1 MWALLNW
8 GMKEMERGRWE
19 MGDNFIA
26 RTKKRSL
33 TISQRWLNKLIILV
47 TIAIVTL
54 AIVLNF
60 HPLESWHGSSW
71 GESIVSAQSTPKPL
85 VTTAPSPAS
94 RPIVISG
101 KTIKVATRI
110 VTPFVIEENGD
121 LGGFS
126 IELWKNIARKLD
138 VKSDFKKTG
147 NVTDLLN
154 EVKSKQADIGVSA
167 VSVTSQR
174 EQDFD
179 FSQPIFDSGLQILVR
194 SQGHQSSIGRLVDS
208 LFTPA
213 FCQLLGIMLLIIL
226 IPAHIIWLVERNH
239 QGGFLENSAY
249 FPGIFKACW
258 WAAGTLATQAEE
270 MPKSPW
276 GRVMAVIWMFVSVV
290 FIAYFTATV
299 TTSLTVE
306 QLQSNIKSPQDLP
319 GKRVAT
325 IIGSTSANY
334 LNQQKI
340 ETKEFIQIDE
350 AFTALNSS
358 DVDAVVFDAPI
369 LLYYAAHDGKGKVQ
383 VVGSIFRKESY
394 AIALPN
400 GSPYRKPINNALL
413 SLQEKGTYQ
422 VIYDKWFANK

>member
-1 MWALLNW
+1 MQPDSLP
-8 GMKEMERGRWE
+8 
-19 MGDNFIA
+19 
-26 RTKKRSL
+26 KKLRDRSFL
-33 TISQRWLNKLIILV
+33 GYIQRWLNRLIILV
-47 TIAIVTL
+47 PIAIVTL
-54 AIVLNF
+54 AIVL
-60 HPLESWHGSSW
+60 
-71 GESIVSAQSTPKPL
+71 SINSHDLPAVIAQPKPIPTITVTPTSTP
-85 VTTAPSPAS
+85 APV
-94 RPIVISG
+94 VISG
-101 KTIKVATRI
+101 KTLKVVTRL
-110 VTPFVIEENGD
+110 VTPFVIEENEE

-126 IELWKNIARKLD
+126 IELWKNIAQELD
-138 VKSDFKKTG
+138 VKSEFKKTG
-147 NVTDLLN
+147 NVSELLN
-154 EVKSKQADIGVSA
+154 AVKSKQVDVGISA
-167 VSVTSQR
+167 ISVTSQR

-194 SQGHQSSIGRLVDS
+194 SQGHQSSIARLVDS

-213 FCQLLGIMLLIIL
+213 FFQLLGIMLLIIL

-239 QGGFLENSAY
+239 KGGFLENSNY

-270 MPKSPW
+270 MPKSAL
-276 GRVMAVIWMFVSVV
+276 GRVMAVIWMFISVV

-306 QLQSNIKSPQDLP
+306 QLQSNIKGPQDLA

-325 IIGSTSANY
+325 IVGSTSANY
-334 LNQQKI
+334 LKQQKI
-340 ETKEFIQIDE
+340 EAREFKQIDE
-350 AFTALNSS
+350 TFAALNNS

-369 LLYYAAHDGKGKVQ
+369 LLYYSAHDGKGKVQ

-400 GSPYRKPINNALL
+400 GSPHRKPINNALL

-422 VIYDKWFANK
+422 EIYDKWFTNK

>member
-1 MWALLNW
+1 MKPDRSFSGHVRRWLL
-8 GMKEMERGRWE
+8 KLV
-19 MGDNFIA
+19 IL
-26 RTKKRSL
+26 L
-33 TISQRWLNKLIILV
+33 TISMI
-47 TIAIVTL
+47 TL
-54 AIVLNF
+54 SIVLIVN
-60 HPLESWHGSSW
+60 PLDRSS
-71 GESIVSAQSTPKPL
+71 VSAQPKAIPVVTVTPTP
-85 VTTAPSPAS
+85 TPTAP
-94 RPIVISG
+94 VLTG
-101 KTIKVATRI
+101 KTLKVATRI
-110 VTPFVIEENGD
+110 VSPFVTDENGE

-126 IELWKNIARKLD
+126 IELWKNIAQELD
-138 VKSDFKKTG
+138 IKSDFKKTQ
-147 NVTDLLN
+147 NVADLLST
-154 EVKSKQADIGVSA
+154 VKSKQADVGVSA
-167 VSVTSQR
+167 ISVTAQR

-213 FCQLLGIMLLIIL
+213 FFQLLGIMLLIVL

-239 QGGFLENSAY
+239 KGGFLENSAY

-258 WAAGTLATQAEE
+258 WAAATLATQAEE
-270 MPKSPW
+270 MPKSAL
-276 GRVMAVIWMFVSVV
+276 GRVMAVIWMFISVV

-306 QLQSNIKSPQDLP
+306 QLQSNIKGPQDLA

-325 IIGSTSANY
+325 IAGSTSANY
-334 LNQQKI
+334 LKQQKI
-340 ETKEFIQIDE
+340 GATEFKQIDE
-350 AFTALNSS
+350 AYSALNNT

-369 LLYYAAHDGKGKVQ
+369 ILYYAAHDGKGKVQ

-400 GSPYRKPINNALL
+400 GSLYRKPINNALL

-422 VIYDKWFANK
+422 EIYDKWFSNK

>member
-1 MWALLNW
+1 MKPDRSFSGHVRRWLL
-8 GMKEMERGRWE
+8 KLV
-19 MGDNFIA
+19 IL
-26 RTKKRSL
+26 L
-33 TISQRWLNKLIILV
+33 TISMI
-47 TIAIVTL
+47 TL
-54 AIVLNF
+54 SIVLIVN
-60 HPLESWHGSSW
+60 PLDRSS
-71 GESIVSAQSTPKPL
+71 VSAQPKAIPVVTVTPTP
-85 VTTAPSPAS
+85 TPTAP
-94 RPIVISG
+94 VLTG
-101 KTIKVATRI
+101 KTLKVATRI
-110 VTPFVIEENGD
+110 VSPFVTDENGE

-126 IELWKNIARKLD
+126 IELWKNIAQELD
-138 VKSDFKKTG
+138 IKSDFKKTQ
-147 NVTDLLN
+147 NVADLLST
-154 EVKSKQADIGVSA
+154 VKSKQADVGVSA
-167 VSVTSQR
+167 ISVTAQR

-213 FCQLLGIMLLIIL
+213 FFQLLGIMLLIVL

-239 QGGFLENSAY
+239 KGGFLENSAY

-258 WAAGTLATQAEE
+258 WAAATLATQAEE
-270 MPKSPW
+270 MPKSAL
-276 GRVMAVIWMFVSVV
+276 GRVMAVIWMFISVV

-306 QLQSNIKSPQDLP
+306 QLQSNIKGPQDLA

-325 IIGSTSANY
+325 IAGSTSANY
-334 LNQQKI
+334 LKQQKI
-340 ETKEFIQIDE
+340 GATEFKQIDE
-350 AFTALNSS
+350 AYTALNNT

-369 LLYYAAHDGKGKVQ
+369 ILYYAAHDGKGKVQ

-400 GSPYRKPINNALL
+400 GSLYRKPINNALL

-422 VIYDKWFANK
+422 EIYDKWFSNK

>member
-1 MWALLNW
+1 
-8 GMKEMERGRWE
+8 MKP
-19 MGDNFIA
+19 D
-26 RTKKRSL
+26 RSFL
-33 TISQRWLNKLIILV
+33 EYVQRWLHKLIILV
-47 TIAIVTL
+47 TISVATL
-54 AIVLNF
+54 SIVLTTDL
-60 HPLESWHGSSW
+60 PDR
-71 GESIVSAQSTPKPL
+71 SIVSAQPSTIP
-85 VTTAPSPAS
+85 APTVP
-94 RPIVISG
+94 VISG
-101 KTIKVATRI
+101 KTFKVATRL
-110 VTPFVIEENGD
+110 VSPFVTEENGE

-126 IELWKNIARKLD
+126 IELWKNIAQELNI
-138 VKSDFKKTG
+138 KSEFNKTN
-147 NVTDLLN
+147 NVTDLLDS
-154 EVKSKQADIGVSA
+154 VKSKQADVGIA
-167 VSVTSQR
+167 AISVTAQR

-213 FCQLLGIMLLIIL
+213 FFQLLGIMLLIVL

-239 QGGFLENSAY
+239 KGGFLENSNY

-258 WAAGTLATQAEE
+258 WAAATLATQAEE
-270 MPKSPW
+270 MPKSAF
-276 GRVMAVIWMFVSVV
+276 GRVMAVIWMFISVV

-325 IIGSTSANY
+325 IAGSTSANY
-334 LNQQKI
+334 LKQQKI
-340 ETKEFIQIDE
+340 ESKEFKQIDE

-369 LLYYAAHDGKGKVQ
+369 LLYYAAHNGKGKVQ

-400 GSPYRKPINNALL
+400 GSPYRKAINNALL

-422 VIYDKWFANK
+422 EIYDRWFTNK